1 MIEVV
6 RYFQKKMFKAL
17 NVPFARMESEG
28 GFNLGKSAEISRDEV
43 KFSKFI
49 DRLRLKFSALFLRA
63 LEKQLLLK
71 SIITP
76 EDWTLIAQ
84 KVRFDYNKDNYYT
97 ELKESELINNRIMTL
112 QGVQP
117 FVGMYYSHH
126 WVQTHVL
133 RMTDDDIEDQR
144 EKIIEEQEDPI
155 FNPPMPEAPPVGP
168 DGQPLPLG
176 PDGQPIQQ
184 SGPPPMFPSQP
195 GPPAPPP
202 QQQLPPGVPPRQP
215 KTG

>member
-1 MIEVV
+1 
-6 RYFQKKMFKAL
+6 
-17 NVPFARMESEG
+17 
-28 GFNLGKSAEISRDEV
+28 
-43 KFSKFI
+43 
-49 DRLRLKFSALFLRA
+49 
-63 LEKQLLLK
+63 
-71 SIITP
+71 
-76 EDWTLIAQ
+76 
-84 KVRFDYNKDNYYT
+84 
-97 ELKESELINNRIMTL
+97 MTL

-168 DGQPLPLG
+168 DGQPLP
-176 PDGQPIQQ
+176 
-184 SGPPPMFPSQP
+184 GPPPMFPSQP